1 MNEAVDPSSAH
12 VASSPLRR
20 RRVGVSEDAA
30 TASVKEDKTGVVDD
44 DDIGLTG
51 AHEGGRSHGI
61 AQRDSRIDVT
71 ADER

>member
-1 MNEAVDPSSAH
+1 MI
-12 VASSPLRR
+12 
-20 RRVGVSEDAA
+20 
-30 TASVKEDKTGVVDD
+30 DD